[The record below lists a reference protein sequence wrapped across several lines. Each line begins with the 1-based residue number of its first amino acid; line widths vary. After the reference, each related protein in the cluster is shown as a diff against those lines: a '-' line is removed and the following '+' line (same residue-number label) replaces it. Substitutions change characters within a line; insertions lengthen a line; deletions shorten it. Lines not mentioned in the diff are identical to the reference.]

1 MERGGSASEEAGK
14 GKKERSFSRGIDGRG
29 ESHSFSIDEDEDE
42 EVDRNGDEE
51 IERRGERGSEEGTER
66 QWKKEDRGAEKRIT
80 AGTADVG
87 EKKRIGNY
95 P

>member
-1 MERGGSASEEAGK
+1 MERVGSASGAPDK
-14 GKKERSFSRGIDGRG
+14 GEKERSFSRGIDGRG
-29 ESHSFSIDEDEDE
+29 ESHSFGIDESEDE
-42 EVDRNGDEE
+42 EA
-51 IERRGERGSEEGTER
+51 ERHGGAAGLRRAEGGTER
-66 QWKKEDRGAEKRIT
+66 QREEEDRGAEKRIT